1 MNDFRILSK
10 RSLNDC
16 VGHVRPA
23 TIGCSLRS
31 LSSKTSTYLLFCLA
45 TASDIKEDLWIF
57 RKP

>member
-45 TASDIKEDLWIF
+45 TASDIKEDL
-57 RKP
+57 